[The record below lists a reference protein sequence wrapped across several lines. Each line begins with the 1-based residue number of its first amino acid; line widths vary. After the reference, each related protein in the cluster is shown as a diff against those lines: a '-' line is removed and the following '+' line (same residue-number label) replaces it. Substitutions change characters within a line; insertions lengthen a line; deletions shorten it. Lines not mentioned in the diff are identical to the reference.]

1 MVVTIKM
8 IKFLAILTVIC
19 AMVSSCGFLSP
30 FGFGTFYETNEN
42 NYGEWASFLDIPSF
56 LPDSVNEY
64 KVNSY
69 SYTLYNYLDICYEI
83 FLDIT
88 VDENKFDSLLE
99 IAQSYSND
107 YEERPADYID
117 GYTEIVFVDKYSE
130 YKNGEQVDWA
140 DIEKIIYNR
149 EVGNIIYVA
158 FHAHDTGV
166 YDIKDVAYFNRFS
179 IDSDN
184 YQTKE

>member
-1 MVVTIKM
+1 MPVTMIM
-8 IKFLAILTVIC
+8 IKYLAILTVLCVMIY
-19 AMVSSCGFLSP
+19 SCGSPSP
-30 FGFGTFYETNEN
+30 FGFGTFYQTNEN
-42 NYGEWASFLDIPSF
+42 NYGEWASFLIIPSY

-64 KVNSY
+64 TVNSY

-88 VDENKFDSLLE
+88 VDEKEFESLLE
-99 IAQSYSND
+99 MARSYSDD
-107 YEERPADYID
+107 YEERPANYID
-117 GYTEIVFVDKYSE
+117 GYTEIVFVDNYRE
-130 YKNGEQVDWA
+130 YENGKQVDWA

-149 EVGNIIYVA
+149 EAGNIIYVL

-166 YDIKDVAYFNRFS
+166 YDINDVAYFNRFS